1 MFLQIFLF
9 ELKYRFRRPA
19 TYAYWFI
26 LFAITMLVI
35 VYGNGPGSEK
45 ALVNSAYNLQA
56 WVAVMTIFGTM
67 LASAIMGVPVYRD
80 IEHGTKDYFFSY
92 PITEKSYLLGRFL
105 GSFVTLLF
113 VFTGIYAGGTLGTLL
128 GPVLNLADNAE
139 RYGPI
144 GPNQGQFLWA
154 YLVFALPNLFFLS
167 ALFFG
172 LVALTR
178 KVFVTY
184 VGSIVFFMSYL
195 VASALSSD
203 VEKRDLAGLLDP
215 YGYRTFFDAARYWTP
230 FEQNTNLVPLEGI
243 LFYNRLI
250 WCGLGL
256 VIFGYVLFR
265 FDFQRFLAV
274 KLGKKEKTEGRKVA
288 PGFSL
293 ADLPVAQRVF
303 GGTAYVRHLLS
314 LARLEFS
321 NVVRD
326 PYFGA
331 ILFCGALFLFFD
343 GWFGF
348 PTMGTKALPTTY
360 FMLEVK
366 DFNYILFVYIILIFF
381 TGEAVHRDKA
391 VRYDSIADALP
402 VPNWV
407 SYGSKLL
414 GMVGVSFLLVNLPLL
429 MGLLN
434 QLLAGYLEGV
444 NFGMY
449 FADLY
454 LIEWPEY
461 LQLLALTFA
470 VHIFVNSK
478 FTGHIVSIAI
488 WVVLFAFR
496 NFADKDFNLWFY
508 SYTPGYRWS
517 DMNGLGHF
525 GPMLAWF
532 NAYWLSLA
540 AVLLLLAA
548 LFWNRGAESN
558 FKTRFTLA
566 RQRFSPGI
574 AGALTVFTL
583 LFLGIGAWIF
593 YNTTKLNIYRSPDQA
608 RALQAEYEKTY
619 RKYLSS
625 PQPKITA
632 MRVAIDL
639 YPDRRAFDATGVM
652 TMKNKTP
659 LPIDSLQLQ
668 VGSSVPN
675 FKIRSLKWGEQE
687 LVKIH
692 HDTVHRYF
700 IYRLPKPLL
709 PGDSVQVEIAT
720 HAEYRGFPN
729 GGFGREIVANGTFMN
744 ASDIFPEIGYS
755 MRGELSSE
763 KYRKKY
769 GLPIRDFDS
778 YARDDERG
786 LRDFLFGNDADWMT
800 FEGTVSTVP
809 DQIAI
814 LPGYLKKEW
823 TANDPDGQPR
833 RYFSYKQ
840 DELSDLFFSVCSARY
855 AVTKDAV
862 TMPNGEKIAVE
873 IFHDPAHTRN
883 VGRFV
888 AGTKDALTY
897 FSREF
902 RPFQFKQLR
911 ILEFPRYAGFA
922 QSFPNTVPYSES
934 FGWVGDFSDPDKT
947 DYAYYVTAHEVAHQ
961 WWGHQTMPSATR
973 GANNIAEALAEYSSH
988 MVLHHTYGPD
998 VMQSRLKYA
1007 LDQYLGGRAY
1017 ESKAER
1023 PLMDNDAGA
1032 YIWYGKGTLTF
1043 YALQDMIGEKAV
1055 NAALR
1060 EYANATAFRQSA
1072 PHTTTDEWYA
1082 AIERHTP
1089 DSLKYFLSDA
1099 LQKIALY
1106 ENRVKK
1112 VESKKLGNDRYQ
1124 VTMTVDTRKLYYDK
1138 KGAESSKGT
1147 APDYVEIGIF
1157 TDDSKNGQGMTQK
1170 TPLLLTKRKL
1180 APGEHKLTFTVKGK
1194 PVKAG
1199 IDPYNKLIDRVSDDN
1214 VMAVEEI

>member
-1 MFLQIFLF
+1 MFNQIFLF
-9 ELKYRFRRPA
+9 ELKYRFKRPA
-19 TYAYWFI
+19 TYAYWLI
-26 LFAITMLVI
+26 LFAITLLSVL
-35 VYGNGPGSEK
+35 YGNSPGSEK
-45 ALVNSAYNLQA
+45 AFVNSAYNIQG
-56 WVAVMTIFGTM
+56 WTGIMTIMATL
-67 LASAIMGVPVYRD
+67 LASAILGVPVYRD
-80 IEHGTKDYFFSY
+80 IEHGTQQYFFSY
-92 PITEKSYLLGRFL
+92 PITEKGYLLGRFL

-113 VFTGIYAGGTLGTLL
+113 VFSGIYFGWMLGTLL
-128 GPVLNLADNAE
+128 GPVFNLADNAE

-144 GPNQGQFLWA
+144 GPNLKHMAWA
-154 YLVFALPNLFFLS
+154 FLVFALPTLFFLS

-184 VGSIVFFMSYL
+184 VGSIVFFIGYL
-195 VASALSSD
+195 VASDLSSD

-215 YGYRTFFDAARYWTP
+215 YAYRTFYDAARYWTP
-230 FEQNTNLVPLEGI
+230 FEQNSFLVPFEGI
-243 LFYNRLI
+243 LLYNRLI
-250 WCGLGL
+250 WGGLGL

-265 FDFQRFLAV
+265 FDFQKFLAV
-274 KLGKKEKTEGRKVA
+274 KLGKKEKGESRKAA

-293 ADLPVAQRVF
+293 ADLPVAHRVF
-303 GGTAYVRHLLS
+303 GGAAYFRHLLS

-326 PYFGA
+326 PYFLA
-331 ILFCGALFLFFD
+331 ILLCGALFLFFD

-360 FMLEVK
+360 YMLEVK

-391 VRYDSIADALP
+391 VRYDTIADALP

-434 QLLAGYLEGV
+434 QLLAGYLEGI
-444 NFGMY
+444 NLPMY
-449 FADLY
+449 FTDLY

-508 SYTPGYRWS
+508 SYVPQYRWS

-548 LFWNRGAESN
+548 LFWNRGTESG
-558 FKTRFTLA
+558 FKTRFALA
-566 RQRFSPGI
+566 RQRFTPGI
-574 AGALTVFTL
+574 AGALTVFTV

-608 RALQAEYEKTY
+608 RALQADYEKKY

-639 YPDRRAFDATGVM
+639 YPDQRAFDAQGWM

-659 LPIDSLQLQ
+659 VPIDSLQLQ
-668 VGSSVPN
+668 VGSAVPN
-675 FKIRSLKWGEQE
+675 FKIRSLKWGGQE
-687 LVKIH
+687 LTKIH
-692 HDTVHRYF
+692 NDTVHRYF

-709 PGDSVQVEIAT
+709 PGDSVRVELVT

-729 GGFGREIVANGTFMN
+729 SGFGREIVANGTFMN
-744 ASDIFPEIGYS
+744 AGDVFPEIGYS
-755 MRGELSSE
+755 PRGELTSE

-769 GLPIRDFDS
+769 GLPIREFDS
-778 YARDDERG
+778 YARTDERG

-823 TANDPDGQPR
+823 TANGKDGQPR

-902 RPFQFKQLR
+902 RPFQFRQLR

-961 WWGHQTMPSATR
+961 WWGHQVMPSATR

-1007 LDQYLGGRAY
+1007 LDQYLGGRAF

-1023 PLMDNDAGA
+1023 PLVDNDAGA

-1043 YALQDMIGEKAV
+1043 YALQDLIGEKAV

-1060 EYANATAFRQSA
+1060 EYANATAFRQDA

-1082 AIERHTP
+1082 AIQKHTP
-1089 DSLKYFLSDA
+1089 DSLKYFLDDA
-1099 LQKIALY
+1099 LRKIALY

-1112 VESKKLGNDRYQ
+1112 AEAKKLDGDRYQ
-1124 VTMTVDTRKLYYDK
+1124 VTLTVDTKKLYYDK
-1138 KGAESSKGT
+1138 KGAESSRGK
-1147 APDYVEIGIF
+1147 AADYVEIGIF
-1157 TDDSKNGQGMTQK
+1157 TDDSKNKQGMTQK
-1170 TPLLLTKRKL
+1170 TPLLLTKQKL
-1180 APGEHKLTFTVKGK
+1180 TPGEHKLTFTVKGK

-1214 VMAVEEI
+1214 VMAVEGI